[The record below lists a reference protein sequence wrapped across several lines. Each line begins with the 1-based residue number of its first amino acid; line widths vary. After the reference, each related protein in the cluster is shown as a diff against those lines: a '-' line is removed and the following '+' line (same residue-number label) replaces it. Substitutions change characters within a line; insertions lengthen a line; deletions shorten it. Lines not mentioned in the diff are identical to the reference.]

1 MSIFY
6 IKRVSGRR
14 GLLSPSETNLHKL
27 IPPRVQAS
35 VAANVGP
42 WGFHLSIGLSPYSFA
57 LSLVVVVVLSISA
70 WLVREGLFWSVYA
83 LLFGS
88 TPVRR
93 HYSLGV
99 SSSYLS

>member
-6 IKRVSGRR
+6 TKGVSGRR

-42 WGFHLSIGLSPYSFA
+42 WGFHLSTGLSPYSFT

-70 WLVREGLFWSVYA
+70 WLVREGFFWSVYA

-88 TPVRR
+88 TPFQR
-93 HYSLGV
+93 HYSSGV
-99 SSSYLS
+99 SGNCLS